1 MKKIY
6 YSFLLFGLILII
18 SCGTPNDPES
28 IAGGDGGYKI
38 VSKFI
43 TSGFAQDVVIDDTLA
58 YIAQG
63 EGGLMIINIAD
74 PHHPKEL
81 STVADS
87 IKGYAY
93 KIAIKDSVVY
103 VATGAFG
110 ISVVNAANPENP
122 IVTAYNLPIKPA
134 KSFDVMENFLF
145 TAIGEYGVKI
155 ADISFPT
162 ELDPRGETS
171 YIGFIQ
177 GINIIPDRNYMILA
191 CGEMGFALV
200 DISQMGSGLYPNPML
215 GWVDTPGY
223 AEDVVSHPDLP
234 YAFIASGAGGLII
247 VDYSDSSNI
256 KIIGNYNTGG
266 YAKEVVYK
274 NGKAYVTT
282 ELRGLQIID
291 VSNVTAPVRIGTVE
305 TQYAMGLAVD
315 DNYIYV
321 ADEKE
326 GLIIISIP

>member
-1 MKKIY
+1 
-6 YSFLLFGLILII
+6 
-18 SCGTPNDPES
+18 
-28 IAGGDGGYKI
+28 
-38 VSKFI
+38 
-43 TSGFAQDVVIDDTLA
+43 
-58 YIAQG
+58 
-63 EGGLMIINIAD
+63 
-74 PHHPKEL
+74 
-81 STVADS
+81 
-87 IKGYAY
+87 
-93 KIAIKDSVVY
+93 
-103 VATGAFG
+103 
-110 ISVVNAANPENP
+110 
-122 IVTAYNLPIKPA
+122 
-134 KSFDVMENFLF
+134 
-145 TAIGEYGVKI
+145 
-155 ADISFPT
+155 
-162 ELDPRGETS
+162 
-171 YIGFIQ
+171 
-177 GINIIPDRNYMILA
+177 MILA

-234 YAFIASGAGGLII
+234 YAFIASGTGGLII

-321 ADEKE
+321 ADQKE